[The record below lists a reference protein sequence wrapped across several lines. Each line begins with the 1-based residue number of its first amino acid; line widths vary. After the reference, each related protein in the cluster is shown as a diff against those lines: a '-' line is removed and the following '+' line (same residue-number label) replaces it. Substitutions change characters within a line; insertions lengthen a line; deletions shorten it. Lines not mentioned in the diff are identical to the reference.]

1 MFSLISYSNDHLSFP
16 IQSSHSVLDL
26 FIYPLIYSL
35 LSQQSQEKRCYQ
47 GNAGLQISYV
57 YARVCVYFKVY
68 MHSGVC
74 GCGWV
79 GVCQRVF
86 SCSSCFMSHCH
97 SLRNAYV
104 SQSVAAALH

>member
-57 YARVCVYFKVY
+57 YARVCVCVFQSIYALWCVW
-68 MHSGVC
+68 V
-74 GCGWV
+74 WV
-79 GVCQRVF
+79 GGC
-86 SCSSCFMSHCH
+86 
-97 SLRNAYV
+97 LRACILL
-104 SQSVAAALH
+104 Q

>member
-57 YARVCVYFKVY
+57 YARVCVFQSIYALWCVCV
-68 MHSGVC
+68 GV
-74 GCGWV
+74 GGWV
-79 GVCQRVF
+79 F
-86 SCSSCFMSHCH
+86 
-97 SLRNAYV
+97 A
-104 SQSVAAALH
+104 SVYSPAVVALWVTATP